1 MNKYKVKPA
10 SSTRSAMLKMEQQ
23 ISDNLSAAREIH
35 TLTFNENTY
44 TLVPLQS
51 NNKNFIVYKNGVDTL
66 FLIFF
71 QEVNK
76 WNPTSHFQLYNVEGV
91 IFEIPAE
98 TREITIEVMCK
109 VISSVEEI
117 NTK

>member
-1 MNKYKVKPA
+1 MKNYKVKPA

-23 ISDNLSAAREIH
+23 ISDNLSSVRDSSMWTIH

-51 NNKNFIVYKNGVDTL
+51 NNNNYIVYKNGVDTN

-76 WNPTSHFQLYNVEGV
+76 WNPTSHFKLYKVGGV
-91 IFEIPAE
+91 SFEIPSE

-109 VISSVEEI
+109 VIS
-117 NTK
+117 NL